1 MIETT
6 SDSLEARL
14 KALWGASRLPGFA
27 DSTVTLRPPHWQEPW
42 RRLQQLVAVQAS
54 GLVHGPHGVGK
65 SFLLHRLSQELSPK
79 QYRVI
84 RLVHSTLMGSDL
96 LRQLVR
102 LGGMNPN
109 YRRSENVLLLRQLWQ
124 QTAPLWPVLILEEA
138 QNLSAPALEELRLL
152 ACERS
157 DTQPPFSL
165 LLVGDE
171 DLLPP
176 LHMGVNRA
184 LLSRLGFSLALT
196 PWPLEALRDYLQQ
209 RLAEVSIHKSPF
221 DPAAEQLLLQSA
233 AGRPRHLND
242 LLQRSLENAALASGR
257 QVMAEDVQ
265 AALDTLPW
273 VATHAPPRS

>member
-1 MIETT
+1 
-6 SDSLEARL
+6 
-14 KALWGASRLPGFA
+14 
-27 DSTVTLRPPHWQEPW
+27 
-42 RRLQQLVAVQAS
+42 
-54 GLVHGPHGVGK
+54 VGK

-165 LLVGDE
+165 LLIGDE
-171 DLLPP
+171 DLLPR

-196 PWPLEALRDYLQQ
+196 PWPPEALQDYLEQ
-209 RLAEVSIHKSPF
+209 RLAEVGIRKSPF
-221 DPAAEQLLLQSA
+221 DAAAEQLLLQSA

-242 LLQRSLENAALASGR
+242 LLQRSLEIAALASRR
-257 QVMAEDVQ
+257 QVSAEDVQ
-265 AALDTLPW
+265 GALDTLPW